1 MKNLSIKTTFS
12 ILLSV
17 LYISVLANNSGLK
30 KASSDPITSVE
41 IFILSDYN
49 GYPLSCSQSS
59 DAEVIIDVVGGLS
72 PYSFEWSNGATSQE
86 LSGLGQGNYSVTVTD
101 ALLQTATADITISGP
116 IPLNTV
122 IIQQAFDSLK
132 AIAGGGVL
140 PYTYL
145 WSNGET
151 AQSISVTTADTYSVT
166 VTDANGCTATSNY
179 NWFGPG
185 PNWEFIITNE
195 NHTIFIP
202 DSADVL
208 VNGEPI
214 EQGDYIGVFYD
225 SLGTL
230 KNGGYIIWTGA
241 TTVVSAFGND
251 PTTPEIDGFNN
262 GENFIWKMWDASRQ
276 ELLEADVVYNTI
288 LFPNEGSYETNGI
301 SGIQSIHGYSDQE
314 LNLASGWSIISTFIN
329 PFEPDVEIVFFD
341 LQQDIIIMKNEMGLL
356 YYPPWDLNLIGSLE
370 IGEGYEL
377 KMNNSGGL
385 KSSFVLYVNGVKVD
399 PDAGIEL
406 NEGWN
411 IFGYLH
417 RDVYPIETMLASI
430 DTAIEIVKDKNGN
443 VYIPNPPSGPPINT
457 IQDMY
462 PGDGYKI
469 KILAGNNVILYYP
482 DSIPGGSKAVP
493 YNEELLVPKHF
504 VQHINTG
511 NNHTI
516 IIPVEAWN
524 NVIEK
529 GDEVAVY
536 ADNMLV
542 GSTVYN
548 DDVMV
553 IPVFGNDETTDT
565 KDGADYNDI
574 LDFVLWHDGI
584 ESSFNI
590 DNWIEGDNKFSK
602 DKLSFAGDI
611 SLLTNDNIEITIF
624 PNPNK
629 GNFTLSFSM
638 PIEEPYK
645 IELSDATG
653 RLLFEDQNSINQEF
667 SFSKYAPGVYYARVF
682 IDNNVILK
690 KIVIQ

>member
-1 MKNLSIKTTFS
+1 MRYLSLKTVLSIVF
-12 ILLSV
+12 IL
-17 LYISVLANNSGLK
+17 LYISTIANVSVRGNENSN
-30 KASSDPITSVE
+30 PITSVE
-41 IFILSDYN
+41 IFITSDFN

-59 DAEVIIDVVGGLS
+59 DAELIVDVVGGLS
-72 PYSFEWSNGATSQE
+72 PYLFEWSNGETGQE
-86 LSGLGQGNYSVTVTD
+86 LVGLSQGTYSVTVTD
-101 ALLQTATADITISGP
+101 ALFQTATADITIAGP

-122 IIQQAFDSLK
+122 IIQLSSDTLK
-132 AIAGGGVL
+132 AVSGGGVL

-145 WSNGET
+145 WSNGATDQMTVVT
-151 AQSISVTTADTYSVT
+151 AVDTYSVT
-166 VTDANGCTATSNY
+166 VTDANGCSATASY
-179 NWFGPG
+179 EWFGNG
-185 PNWEFIITNE
+185 PNWEYIITNE
-195 NHTIFIP
+195 NHTIIIP
-202 DSADVL
+202 DTADIL

-241 TTVVSAFGND
+241 TTVISAFGND
-251 PTTPEIDGFNN
+251 PTTFDIEGFNN
-262 GENFIWKMWDASRQ
+262 GEAFTWKMWDASRQ
-276 ELLEADVVYNTI
+276 ELLDADVVYNTL
-288 LFPNEGSYETNGI
+288 LFPNEGFYETNGI
-301 SGIQSIHGYSDQE
+301 SGLQSIHGYSDQQ
-314 LNLASGWSIISTFIN
+314 LDLASGWSIISTFIN
-329 PFEPDVEIVFFD
+329 PFQPDIEMVFFD

-370 IGEGYEL
+370 IGEGYEI
-377 KMNNSGGL
+377 KMDNSGGL

-417 RDVYPIETMLASI
+417 RDVYPIATMLASI

-493 YNEELLVPKHF
+493 YQEEILYPKHF
-504 VQHINTG
+504 AQVTNTG
-511 NNHTI
+511 NNHTL
-516 IIPVEAWN
+516 IIPAEAWN

-536 ADNMLV
+536 VDNLLV
-542 GSTVYN
+542 GSGVYN
-548 DDVMV
+548 NDVMV
-553 IPVFGNDETTDT
+553 IPVFGNDETTND
-565 KDGADYNDI
+565 KDGALSNEV
-574 LDFVLWHDGI
+574 LKFVLWHNGMELPFEI
-584 ESSFNI
+584 E
-590 DNWIEGDNKFSK
+590 NWIEGDNKFMK
-602 DKLSFAGDI
+602 DKISFAGDVN
-611 SLLTNDNIEITIF
+611 LLTNDIIDITVY

-629 GNFTLSFSM
+629 GNFVLSFNV
-638 PIEEPYK
+638 PIEDAYK
-645 IELSDATG
+645 LVISDATG
-653 RLLFEDQNSINQEF
+653 RVLFENASTSKQEL
-667 SFSKYAPGVYYARVF
+667 SFSNFASGVYYARVF
-682 IDNNVILK
+682 IGEKILLK